1 MSKRCFWVI
10 AVGACALLIVG
21 VAVSSNMGF
30 ILNYPLDGPGTNGS
44 NTGTNSIAFPFNNN
58 TSMVAAEDVR
68 SFVNA
73 TVPGAFVQISKF
85 LQTND
90 SLQTYTGANLATNFF
105 LEQGVG
111 YRLVTN
117 TDVNLIVVGSH
128 DPTKSLTFD
137 GPGAGS
143 NSGTSDFAFPYHAA
157 AETASDIR
165 DEVNAVVPGAFVQI
179 SKFIKTDDS
188 LRTYTGASNA
198 TDFALVMGE
207 SYRIVVSS
215 DVTIVWSHY

>member
-44 NTGTNSIAFPFNNN
+44 KSGTSSIAFPLHMPVDDAN
-58 TSMVAAEDVR
+58 DVR
-68 SFVNA
+68 DYVNA
-73 TVPGAFVQISKF
+73 IEPFAFVQVSKF
-85 LQTND
+85 LQTDD
-90 SLQTYTGANLATNFF
+90 SLQTYTGGSGGTNFN
-105 LEQGVG
+105 LESGVG

-137 GPGAGS
+137 GPAVGIS
-143 NSGTSDFAFPYHAA
+143 NSGTSDFAIPYHAT